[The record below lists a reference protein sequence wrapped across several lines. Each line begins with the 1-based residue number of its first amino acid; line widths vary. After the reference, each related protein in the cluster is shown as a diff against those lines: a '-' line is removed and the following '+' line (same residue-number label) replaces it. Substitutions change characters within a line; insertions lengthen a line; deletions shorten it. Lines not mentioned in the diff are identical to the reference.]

1 MIIIPARLASTRF
14 PRKILASIHG
24 VPMIIATAKQ
34 VSSVDN
40 VAIATDSPEVVQ
52 IAQDYGFK
60 GVLTSDSHQSGTDRI
75 HEAATIL
82 DLNEDEVIINV
93 QGDEPFIEP
102 EIIQK
107 LHDYIKTHKNNEW
120 LMASCC
126 KKIEKDAISDPNL
139 VKVVMSETKDAIYFS
154 RAPIPHAR
162 DGEGGRYFGHL
173 GLYGFNARSL
183 AKFCSLPQSW
193 LEECEKL
200 EQLRALS
207 NNLSIKMIEVK
218 SQSIGID
225 TPEDLDRALKLYPK
239 K

>member
-1 MIIIPARLASTRF
+1 M
-14 PRKILASIHG
+14 
-24 VPMIIATAKQ
+24 VIATAKQ
-34 VSSVDN
+34 VSSIDK
-40 VAIATDSPEVVQ
+40 VAIATDSPEVVE
-52 IAQDYGFK
+52 IANKYGFK
-60 GVLTSDSHQSGTDRI
+60 GVLTSTSHQSGTDRI

-82 DLNEDEVIINV
+82 GLNEDEVIINV

-102 EIIQK
+102 EIIGQ
-107 LHDYIKTHKNNEW
+107 LHQYVTLHKDNEW

-126 KKIEKDAISDPNL
+126 KKIDKNAITDPNL
-139 VKVVMSETKDAIYFS
+139 VKVVMSENMDAIYFS
-154 RAPIPHAR
+154 RAAIPHDR
-162 DGEGGRYFGHL
+162 DGGKGRYFGHL

-183 AKFCSLPQSW
+183 KKFCSLPPSW

-207 NNLSIKMIEVK
+207 NNLSIHMILVQ

-225 TPEDLDRALKLYPK
+225 TPEDLDRALKLYAK

>member
-14 PRKILASIHG
+14 PRKILAPIHG
-24 VPMIIATAKQ
+24 IPMVIATAQ
-34 VSSVDN
+34 RVSNIDK
-40 VAIATDSPEVVQ
+40 VAIATDSIEVAK
-52 IAQDYGFK
+52 IANDYGFE
-60 GVLTSDSHQSGTDRI
+60 GVLTSDTHQSGTDRI

-82 DLNEDEVIINV
+82 GLDEEEIIINV

-102 EIIQK
+102 QIVQS
-107 LHDYIKTHKNNEW
+107 LHQYISNHKSDSW
-120 LMASCC
+120 VMASCC
-126 KKIEKDAISDPNL
+126 KKIDKSTIGDPNL
-139 VKVVMSETKDAIYFS
+139 VKVVMSENSNAIYFS

-162 DGEGGRYFGHL
+162 DGDGGRYYGHL

-183 AKFCSLPQSW
+183 KKFCSLPLSW

-207 NNLSIKMIEVK
+207 NNLSIHMIEVDSK
-218 SQSIGID
+218 SIGID
-225 TPEDLDRALKLYPK
+225 TPTDLERALKLYPK

>member
-14 PRKILASIHG
+14 PRKILAPIHG
-24 VPMIIATAKQ
+24 VPMVIATAKQ
-34 VSSVDN
+34 VSSIDK
-40 VAIATDSPEVVQ
+40 VAIATDSPEVVK
-52 IAQDYGFK
+52 IANDYGFE
-60 GVLTSDSHQSGTDRI
+60 GVLTKESHQSGTDRI
-75 HEAATIL
+75 HEAAMIL
-82 DLNEDEVIINV
+82 GLNEEEIVINV

-102 EIIQK
+102 EIVQA
-107 LHDYIKTHKNNEW
+107 LHHYVALHKKSPW

-126 KKIEKDAISDPNL
+126 KKIDKSAIPDPNL
-139 VKVVMSETKDAIYFS
+139 VKVVMSETSQAIYFS

-173 GLYGFNARSL
+173 GLYGFNVRSL
-183 AKFCSLPQSW
+183 KKFCSLPLSW

-207 NNLSIKMIEVK
+207 NNLSIQMIEVASK
-218 SQSIGID
+218 SIGID
-225 TPEDLDRALKLYPK
+225 TPEDLNLALKLYPK